1 MMTLVRRTNRNLDS
15 FLNDFM
21 GGDFFMNQS
30 GMYSGTK
37 TIPAVNIMENDDQYL
52 IELAAAGLKKD
63 DFNVEFHNGKLT
75 ISANKDKVQEDVN
88 YTQREFNYAGFTRTF
103 NVPKQK
109 VDDGAISASYEN
121 GVLRIVL
128 PKREE
133 VKPKPARMVE
143 IA

>member
-1 MMTLVRRTNRNLDS
+1 MTLVRRTNRNLDS

-30 GMYSGTK
+30 GMYSGAK

-63 DFNVEFHNGKLT
+63 DFTIEFHNGKLT
-75 ISANKDKVQEDVN
+75 VSANKNDGQEDVK
-88 YTQREFNYAGFTRTF
+88 YIQREFNYAGFTRTF
-103 NVPKQK
+103 AVPKQK
-109 VDDGAISASYEN
+109 VEDGAISASYEN
-121 GVLRIVL
+121 GVLRITL